1 MICTIRRRLKED
13 IPSIQRVVTISWKE
27 TYKGIVPQSELDELE
42 NTEELRIKNSYEN
55 FDENDN
61 NQFVLE
67 IDNEIVGFV
76 NIGKTE
82 DKEFEK
88 CGEIFALYIIGKFKG
103 QGYGKKLF
111 EKAVL
116 ELKKLGFNKML
127 ISCLKENPTNE
138 FYKHM
143 GGIYIK
149 DGIYKRLNLKENV
162 YYFDI

>member
-82 DKEFEK
+82 DKEFEN
-88 CGEIFALYIIGKFKG
+88 CAEIFALYIIGKFKV

-111 EKAVL
+111 ERAVL
-116 ELKKLGFNKML
+116 GLKKLGFNKML

>member
-1 MICTIRRRLKED
+1 MIYTIRRRLKED

-82 DKEFEK
+82 DKEFEN

-103 QGYGKKLF
+103 QGYGKKPF

-127 ISCLKENPTNE
+127 ISCLKGNPTNE

>member
-82 DKEFEK
+82 DKEYEN

-111 EKAVL
+111 ERAVL

-127 ISCLKENPTNE
+127 ISCLKGNPTNE

>member
-1 MICTIRRRLKED
+1 MIYTIRRRLKED

-27 TYKGIVPQSELDELE
+27 TYKGIVPQSELNELE

-82 DKEFEK
+82 DKEFEN

-127 ISCLKENPTNE
+127 ISCLKGNSTNE

>member
-82 DKEFEK
+82 DKEFEN
-88 CGEIFALYIIGKFKG
+88 CAEIFALYIIGKFKG

-127 ISCLKENPTNE
+127 ISCLKGNPTNE

>member
-1 MICTIRRRLKED
+1 MIYTIRRRLKED

-82 DKEFEK
+82 DKEFEN

-127 ISCLKENPTNE
+127 ISCLKGNSTNE

>member
-82 DKEFEK
+82 DKEFEN

-127 ISCLKENPTNE
+127 ISCLKGNSTNE

>member
-1 MICTIRRRLKED
+1 MIYTIRRRLKED

-82 DKEFEK
+82 DKEFEN

-111 EKAVL
+111 ERAVL